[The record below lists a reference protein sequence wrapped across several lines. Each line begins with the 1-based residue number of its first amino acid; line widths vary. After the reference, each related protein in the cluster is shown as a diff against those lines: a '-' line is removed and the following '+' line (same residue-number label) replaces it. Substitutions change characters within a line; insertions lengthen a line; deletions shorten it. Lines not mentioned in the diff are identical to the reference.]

1 MTLEH
6 LILWRRD
13 LHRLPEAAWKEFR
26 TTSLIAHHLSELG
39 YRIVLG
45 DKLLASNLMMGRDV
59 DVAAEKARARR
70 QGAHPDWLERIGDVT
85 GLMGELD
92 TGRPGPTLA
101 FRFDI
106 DAVEVEESDAEQ
118 HQPQQQGFASHNK
131 GWMHA
136 CAHDGHTAIGMGLAS
151 SLMAMK
157 EQLCG
162 RIKLFFQPAEEGC
175 RGGKALAAGG
185 ALDDVDALLSL
196 HIGIHAGSGELVIN
210 PTEFLCSTKFDVH
223 FMGTAAH
230 AGLEPNAGSNA
241 LAAACMATTAMLGIP
256 RHRDG
261 MTRIN
266 VGQLH
271 AGSGRNVIPDHAE
284 LRGETRGADSALN
297 DYMFS
302 QVQRIVEGTALA
314 HGVTYRIIKQGEA
327 IALDNSPALQA
338 ELAAL
343 ARKQGLATIQTRR
356 FGASEDAGFLM
367 ERVQKQ
373 GGEAAY
379 LILGADLAAPHH
391 HNEFDFDERVMQ
403 SGVELLAAWARARLG
418 VAEAA
423 LS

>member
-118 HQPQQQGFASHNK
+118 HQPQQEGFASHNK

-241 LAAACMATTAMLGIP
+241 LA
-256 RHRDG
+256 
-261 MTRIN
+261 
-266 VGQLH
+266 
-271 AGSGRNVIPDHAE
+271 
-284 LRGETRGADSALN
+284 
-297 DYMFS
+297 
-302 QVQRIVEGTALA
+302 
-314 HGVTYRIIKQGEA
+314 
-327 IALDNSPALQA
+327 
-338 ELAAL
+338 
-343 ARKQGLATIQTRR
+343 
-356 FGASEDAGFLM
+356 
-367 ERVQKQ
+367 
-373 GGEAAY
+373 
-379 LILGADLAAPHH
+379 
-391 HNEFDFDERVMQ
+391 
-403 SGVELLAAWARARLG
+403 
-418 VAEAA
+418 
-423 LS
+423 

>member
-1 MTLEH
+1 MTLEQ

-26 TTSLIAHHLSELG
+26 TTSLIAHHLNELG
-39 YRIVLG
+39 YHILLG

-106 DAVEVEESDAEQ
+106 DAVEVEESTAEQ
-118 HQPQQQGFASHNK
+118 HLPQQEGFASHNK

-136 CAHDGHTAIGMGLAS
+136 CAHDGHTAIGLGLAS
-151 SLMAMK
+151 RLMAMK
-157 EQLCG
+157 EELCG

-266 VGQLH
+266 IGQLH

-284 LRGETRGADSALN
+284 LHGETRGADSALN

-391 HNEFDFDERVMQ
+391 HNAFDFDERVMQ

>member
-1 MTLEH
+1 MTLEQ

-26 TTSLIAHHLSELG
+26 TTSLIAHHLNELG
-39 YRIVLG
+39 YHILLG

-106 DAVEVEESDAEQ
+106 DAVEVEESAAEQ
-118 HQPQQQGFASHNK
+118 HLPQQEGFASHNK

-136 CAHDGHTAIGMGLAS
+136 CAHDGHTAIGLGLAS
-151 SLMAMK
+151 RLMAMK
-157 EQLCG
+157 EELCG

-266 VGQLH
+266 IGQLH

-284 LRGETRGADSALN
+284 LHGETRGADSALN

-302 QVQRIVEGTALA
+302 QVQRIVEGSALA

-373 GGEAAY
+373 GGRSG
-379 LILGADLAAPHH
+379 LPDPWRRSGCAAPPQRLR
-391 HNEFDFDERVMQ
+391 FRRAGDAERGRSAGSVDPRQ
-403 SGVELLAAWARARLG
+403 TG
-418 VAEAA
+418 
-423 LS
+423 

>member
-6 LILWRRD
+6 LIQWRRD

-26 TTSLIAHHLSELG
+26 TTSLIAHHLNELG
-39 YRIVLG
+39 YHIVLG

-59 DVAAEKARARR
+59 DVTAEKARARR

-106 DAVEVEESDAEQ
+106 DAVEVEESAAEQ
-118 HQPQQQGFASHNK
+118 HLPQQEGFASHNK

-136 CAHDGHTAIGMGLAS
+136 CAHDGHTAIGLGLAS
-151 SLMAMK
+151 RLMAMK
-157 EQLCG
+157 EELCG

-230 AGLEPNAGSNA
+230 AGLEPNAGNNA

-266 VGQLH
+266 IGQLH

-284 LRGETRGADSALN
+284 LHGETRGADSTLN

>member
-1 MTLEH
+1 MSLEH
-6 LILWRRD
+6 LIQWRRD

-26 TTSLIAHHLSELG
+26 TTSLIAHHLSGLG
-39 YRIVLG
+39 YHIVLG
-45 DKLLASNLMMGRDV
+45 DKLLASNLVMGRDL

-70 QGAHPDWLERIGDVT
+70 QGAHPDWLDRIGDFT

-106 DAVEVEESDAEQ
+106 DAVEVEESGDEQ
-118 HQPQQQGFASHNK
+118 HQPQREGFASHNK

-151 SLMAMK
+151 RLMAMK
-157 EQLCG
+157 EQLGG
-162 RIKLFFQPAEEGC
+162 RIKFFFQPAEEGC

-196 HIGIHAGSGELVIN
+196 HIGIHASSGELVIN

-230 AGLEPNAGSNA
+230 AGLEPNAGCNA
-241 LAAACMATTAMLGIP
+241 LAAACMATSAMLAIP

-266 VGQLH
+266 IGQLNG
-271 AGSGRNVIPDHAE
+271 GSGRNVIPDHAE

-297 DYMFS
+297 DYMFG
-302 QVQRIVEGTALA
+302 QVQRIVEGVAMA
-314 HGVTYRIIKQGEA
+314 HGVTYQIIKQGEA
-327 IALDNSPALQA
+327 IALDNSPTLQA
-338 ELAAL
+338 ELTAL
-343 ARKQGLATIQTRR
+343 ARQQGLATIQTRR

-379 LILGADLAAPHH
+379 LVLGADLAAPHH
-391 HNEFDFDERVMQ
+391 HNAFDFDERVMQ
-403 SGVELLAAWARARLG
+403 SGVDLLAAWVLARQGTQPAVAR
-418 VAEAA
+418 
-423 LS
+423 